1 MDLEGCWM
9 SRFHFLEVGSWILKV
24 AGCSVVCV
32 IFFGGGIM
40 DFQGV
45 KVSILEFVPYILYI
59 SITYV
64 IFIMGIMYIKNMLFH
79 MVPFSALAFKV
90 PSGFL
95 QLLPKSAPKNGKTP
109 NQANCPHEICV
120 PLPCFHSLYSC

>member
-1 MDLEGCWM
+1 
-9 SRFHFLEVGSWILKV
+9 
-24 AGCSVVCV
+24 
-32 IFFGGGIM
+32 M

-45 KVSILEFVPYILYI
+45 KVTILELGSCVPYILYI

-79 MVPFSALAFKV
+79 MVLLSALAFKV

-95 QLLPKSAPKNGKTP
+95 PLLPKSGPKNGRNPIK
-109 NQANCPHEICV
+109 HEICV
-120 PLPCFHSLYSC
+120 LLPCFHSLYSC

>member
-1 MDLEGCWM
+1 
-9 SRFHFLEVGSWILKV
+9 
-24 AGCSVVCV
+24 
-32 IFFGGGIM
+32 M
-40 DFQGV
+40 DFEGV
-45 KVSILEFVPYILYI
+45 KVSILEVGSCVPYILFI
-59 SITYV
+59 SIIYV

-120 PLPCFHSLYSC
+120 LLPCFHSLYSC